1 MKKENIE
8 FNEKLENRRIVAKDW
23 NLTDDLLTGFVRS
36 RIEKFRK
43 KGKWKPNF
51 DGEELEECLIRMVCD
66 IGIGFDTY
74 QGKFGMDYFFRI
86 LDNFTMMAID
96 EEIKRRKN
104 NGGM

>member
-36 RIEKFRK
+36 RIEEFRK

-51 DGEELEECLIRMVCD
+51 DDEDLEECLISMVSD

-74 QGKFGMDYFFRI
+74 QGKFGTDYFFHI

-96 EEIKRRKN
+96 EEIERRKN